1 MFLIILSIVC
11 GLLGVL
17 LIVLTI
23 DGSKV
28 SELFIFAMWII
39 GFLSP
44 GLYVL
49 EQLYKQSKK
58 KINFM
63 SNNT

>member
-17 LIVLTI
+17 LTALLTI

-28 SELFIFAMWII
+28 SESFVFAMWII

-49 EQLYKQSKK
+49 EQLYKESKK
-58 KINFM
+58 KI
-63 SNNT
+63 